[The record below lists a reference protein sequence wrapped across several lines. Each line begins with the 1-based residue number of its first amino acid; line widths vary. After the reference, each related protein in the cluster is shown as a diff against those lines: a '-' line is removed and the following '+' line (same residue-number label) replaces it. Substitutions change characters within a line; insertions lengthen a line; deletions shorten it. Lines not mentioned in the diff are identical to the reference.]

1 MTSPFTDICK
11 DMKSV
16 RVIESNRIYSGG
28 INLRKDK
35 FSINGKIVD
44 KEIVGHKN
52 SVGIVALIDKS
63 VILVTQYRRAANRV
77 LLEIPAGK
85 IEKNETAREAAV
97 REMAE
102 EIGYAGTLRPLL
114 KCYLAPGYSTELM
127 HIFVAINLREIT
139 RGLLDDDE
147 NIGIRKIK
155 LSTAIKKCLNGKI
168 NDAKTVAAL
177 LAYYNQ
183 SD

>member
-1 MTSPFTDICK
+1 
-11 DMKSV
+11 MKGV
-16 RVIESNRIYSGG
+16 RVIGSRRIYSGG

-35 FSINGKIVD
+35 FSLNGKIVD
-44 KEIVGHKN
+44 KEIVVHQN
-52 SVGIVALIDKS
+52 SVGIVAIKDSSSS
-63 VILVTQYRRAANRV
+63 VILVTQYRRAANKA

-85 IEKNETAREAAV
+85 IERNETPREAAV

-114 KCYLAPGYSTELM
+114 KWYLAPGYSTELM
-127 HIFVAINLREIT
+127 HVFVATNLREIA

-147 NIGIRKIK
+147 NIGIRKIG
-155 LSTAIKKCLNGKI
+155 LGAAIKKCLNGKI

-183 SD
+183 SNSTR